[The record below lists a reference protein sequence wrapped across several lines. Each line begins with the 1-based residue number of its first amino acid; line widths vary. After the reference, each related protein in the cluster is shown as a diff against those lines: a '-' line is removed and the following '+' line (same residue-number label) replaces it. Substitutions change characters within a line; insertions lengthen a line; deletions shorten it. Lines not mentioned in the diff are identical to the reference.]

1 LGLWISEE
9 QADRLARFCDLLQ
22 RWNQVYN
29 LTSLKN
35 VDQIFTR
42 HLLDC
47 LAVVSPLRR
56 KLAQADP
63 VRLLD
68 AGSGAG
74 LPGLVIAIMEPDIE
88 VVCVDAVGKKV
99 AFVQQAAVELA
110 LQNVSTQHAR
120 IERFDQHD
128 FHVVTSRAFASLADF
143 VRMTKSA
150 LAPSGIWMAMKAKTP
165 VDEIRAVS
173 SMASVF
179 HVEHVQVP
187 ELDAE
192 RCIVWMRPL

>member
-1 LGLWISEE
+1 LGLSISEE
-9 QADRLARFCDLLQ
+9 QADRLAGFCDLLQ
-22 RWNQVYN
+22 RWNEVYN
-29 LTSLKN
+29 LTSLKD
-35 VDQIFTR
+35 VDEIFIR

-56 KLAQADP
+56 KLAQSDP

-74 LPGLVIAIMEPDIE
+74 LPGLVIAIMEPEIE

-99 AFVQQAAVELA
+99 AFVQQAVVELA

-120 IERFDQHD
+120 IERFDKHD
-128 FHVVTSRAFASLADF
+128 FHVVTSRAFASLPDF
-143 VRMTKSA
+143 VRLTQAA

-165 VDEIRAVS
+165 AEEIRAVS
-173 SMASVF
+173 AMASVF
-179 HVEHVQVP
+179 HVEQIQVP